1 MSASTAPYQP
11 LLSEA
16 ENSGE
21 EDESPPIVKHT
32 INIATRGEPAVTRV
46 TIIFKH
52 VNRK

>member
-32 INIATRGEPAVTRV
+32 IKATRGKPAVTRV
-46 TIIFKH
+46 AIIFNY